1 MLTHHRH
8 TKTYLDI
15 GCNFDD
21 NTKTPV
27 LKLVLWLMNG
37 AVVGYEEVEPL
48 TPMFV
53 IVLLNIHAR
62 VDKLPELST
71 RLQIMPPCFIHIKLL
86 FLI

>member
-1 MLTHHRH
+1 MLTHHIH
-8 TKTYLDI
+8 TKTYQDI
-15 GCNFDD
+15 GCNLDN

-37 AVVGYEEVEPL
+37 VVVGYEEVQLL

-53 IVLLNIHAR
+53 IVLLNIHTR

-71 RLQIMPPCFIHIKLL
+71 RLQINPPCFIHIKLL
-86 FLI
+86 LLI